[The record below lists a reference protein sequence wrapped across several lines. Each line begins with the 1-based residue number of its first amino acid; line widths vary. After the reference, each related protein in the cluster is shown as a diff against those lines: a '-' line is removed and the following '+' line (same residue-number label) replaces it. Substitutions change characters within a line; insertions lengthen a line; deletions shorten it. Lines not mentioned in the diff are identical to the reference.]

1 MFFLHACFFARIAL
15 ERVSSGKARGKTAL
29 PSFLPS
35 FQPPGSV
42 ELDTEKKQRKE
53 KKEKSNYYKE
63 KETTT
68 TKNKCQA
75 TASLLVTYSHNSA
88 LSTPAPEQGLLDECS
103 HDARRFR
110 CEVGPRE
117 DRRERRRVMRDH
129 HLRIL
134 AKDAVNRCGL
144 GLHRQDAPPLAG
156 VRKLGRPP

>member
-1 MFFLHACFFARIAL
+1 M
-15 ERVSSGKARGKTAL
+15 
-29 PSFLPS
+29 
-35 FQPPGSV
+35 
-42 ELDTEKKQRKE
+42 
-53 KKEKSNYYKE
+53 
-63 KETTT
+63 
-68 TKNKCQA
+68 
-75 TASLLVTYSHNSA
+75 SLLLPYLHNSA

-156 VRKLGRPP
+156 VRKLGRPPQQRVDGRDFQPHEVADDREDIRPPATTLLTRQDDIMDAVGSN